1 MLIAGRNVA
10 YFGASNISLAQVIAA
25 IFPSGSDGV
34 VNDYADLLSIRQ
46 ENTGLTAGAVG
57 SSAGLVLDERQTIG
71 SELATN
77 TSITGNAASGSTQ
90 TYSTG
95 AAITGGKTYQISA
108 DVTGYSGTGTVGFA
122 STAIGA
128 AYTIS
133 ANGHLSG
140 IKTAAAGGTISM
152 FTSAANTCNFSNISV
167 KEITGSHASQ
177 ATSSARPVE
186 TAFGT
191 YTGLLFDGG
200 DDALATSVGGGGTA
214 GFFWCGAV
222 KVISGDG
229 TTRSIWSDVG
239 TNTGYRVR
247 IPSTNKLALGA
258 GNGTAYT
265 SATTTDDVLA
275 GNTYVLTLQDDGVN
289 LTAQVNRG
297 AIASVARPVVS
308 AGGAGFSIGKDN
320 NGATSFCNMAL
331 FAQVYRKNGGVSD
344 ADRLKAQRWCASK
357 AGISI

>member
-1 MLIAGRNVA
+1 MNPGLKLIL
-10 YFGASNISLAQVIAA
+10 FGSARLTIAKIIAS
-25 IFPSGSDGV
+25 IFPSGSDGAA
-34 VNDYADLLSIRQ
+34 YDLSDFLYIYQ
-46 ENTGLTAGAVG
+46 ENTGLTVGAIG
-57 SSAGLVLDERQTIG
+57 SSVGLLIDERQTIG

-77 TSITGNAASGSTQ
+77 TSITGNPASGSTQ

-177 ATSSARPVE
+177 STAGSRPID
-186 TAFGT
+186 TAYGS
-191 YTGLLFDGG
+191 YVGALFDGV
-200 DDALATSVGGGGTA
+200 DDGLATAVGGGGST

-222 KVISGDG
+222 KVVGGDG
-229 TTRSIWSDVG
+229 TSRSIWSDVG

-247 IPSTNKLALGA
+247 IASTNNLALGA

-265 SATTTDDVLA
+265 SATTAASVLA
-275 GNTYVLTLQDDGVN
+275 GNTYVLTVWDDGVN
-289 LTAQVNRG
+289 LNAQVNGG
-297 AIASVARPVVS
+297 AIASTARPTVS
-308 AGGAGFSIGKDN
+308 AGTAAFSLGKDN
-320 NGATSFCNMAL
+320 SGSTAFANIAI
-331 FAQVYRKNGGVSD
+331 FAQVYKKNGSDVSA
-344 ADRLKAQRWCASK
+344 ADRLKCQKYCAAK
-357 AGISI
+357 AGVTL